1 MHFARLVPR
10 FVFLLL
16 VAFGAQN
23 ARAQACSD
31 DNKVDP
37 QSKILAGQWGSTLE
51 NNRFQTAEQAG
62 LSAAELP
69 RLKLKWAYYL
79 PPRFPGTSELRS
91 QPAVTSDTLYVG
103 TQEGKVLALDSR
115 SGCTRWNYDNNDVQI
130 RTAISLGNPDPL
142 KPRMLFFGDEE
153 GFVTALDAVT
163 GIKLW
168 KTKVDAHPEA
178 LITGAITLYKDRL
191 YVPVSSLEVVTAMS
205 PFYPCCT
212 FRGSLVRLDAMS
224 GKKIWQTFTTPEAKK
239 TGKNALGVQMWGPS
253 GAPVWNA
260 PTIDVKRNVLYVG
273 TGENYSSPAS
283 KGSDSVLAIDLDSG
297 ALRWAHQLTP
307 GDAWNMSCTSPGKFN
322 CPKEDGFDLD
332 VGANTVLHHL
342 PDGRDLVIAGQKSG
356 VVWALDP
363 DKEGALVWKTK
374 VGRGGALGGIHWGLG
389 SDERF
394 IYAPNSDFELS
405 FLGIINA
412 KRPEGTKNPSL
423 NALDPATGALVWHYT
438 EKFTCADPTQCDDG
452 FSAPPTIIPGLVFA
466 GTLAGKLRAFDRDSG
481 KILWEHD
488 TTQNVETLN
497 GPIGHGG
504 SIDVDGAVIANGHL
518 YIHSGY
524 GKLGKEG
531 NVLLVYSI
539 DGK

>member
-1 MHFARLVPR
+1 MHSPRLVLL
-10 FVFLLL
+10 FLFLF
-16 VAFGAQN
+16 AFIAQN
-23 ARAQACSD
+23 TRAQSCA
-31 DNKVDP
+31 DNNKADP
-37 QSKILAGQWGSTLE
+37 QSKVLAGQWGSNPE
-51 NNRFQTAEQAG
+51 NNRFQSAEQAG
-62 LSAAELP
+62 LTAADIP

-115 SGCTRWNYDNNDVQI
+115 SGCTRWSYDNNDIQI
-130 RTAISLGNPDPL
+130 RTAISLGSPDPL

-153 GFVTALDAVT
+153 GFVTALDAIT
-163 GIKLW
+163 GNKLW
-168 KTKVDAHPEA
+168 KTQIDAHPEA

-191 YVPVSSLEVVTAMS
+191 YVPVSSLEVVTAMN
-205 PFYPCCT
+205 PLYNCCT
-212 FRGSLVRLDAMS
+212 FRGSVARLDALS
-224 GKKIWQTFTTPEAKK
+224 GKKIWQTFTTPESKK

-253 GAPVWNA
+253 GAPVWNS
-260 PTIDVKRNVLYVG
+260 PTIDIKRNVLYVG

-297 ALRWAHQLTP
+297 ALRWAQQLTP
-307 GDAWNMSCTSPGKFN
+307 GDAWNMSCTSPGKLN

-342 PDGRDLVIAGQKSG
+342 PDGRDLVIAGQKAG

-363 DKEGALVWKTK
+363 DKEGSLVWKTK

-394 IYAPNSDFELS
+394 IYVPNSDVELN

-412 KRPEGTKNPSL
+412 KRPEGTKNPGL
-423 NALDPATGALVWHYT
+423 NALDPVTGTIVWHYA
-438 EKFTCADPTQCDDG
+438 EKFTCADPTKCDDG
-452 FSAPPTIIPGLVFA
+452 FSAPPTIIPGAVFA

-488 TTQNVETLN
+488 TTQNVNTLN
-497 GPIGHGG
+497 GPVGHGG

-531 NVLLVYSI
+531 NVLLVYSV

>member
-1 MHFARLVPR
+1 MHSPRLVLL
-10 FVFLLL
+10 FLFLF
-16 VAFGAQN
+16 AFIAQN
-23 ARAQACSD
+23 TRAQSCAD
-31 DNKVDP
+31 DNKADP
-37 QSKILAGQWGSTLE
+37 QSKVLAGQWGSNPE
-51 NNRFQTAEQAG
+51 NNRFQSAEQAG
-62 LSAAELP
+62 LTAAELP

-115 SGCTRWNYDNNDVQI
+115 SGCTRWNYDNNDIQI
-130 RTAISLGNPDPL
+130 RTAISLGSPDPL

-153 GFVTALDAVT
+153 GFVTALDAIT
-163 GIKLW
+163 GNKLW
-168 KTKVDAHPEA
+168 KTKIDAHPEA

-191 YVPVSSLEVVTAMS
+191 YVPVSSLEVVTAMN
-205 PFYPCCT
+205 PFYKCCT
-212 FRGSLVRLDAMS
+212 FRGSVARLDALS
-224 GKKIWQTFTTPEAKK
+224 GKKIWQTFTTPESKK

-253 GAPVWNA
+253 GAPVWNS

-307 GDAWNMSCTSPGKFN
+307 GDAWNMSCAFPGKLN

-342 PDGRDLVIAGQKSG
+342 PDGRDLVIAGQKAG

-363 DKEGALVWKTK
+363 DKEGSLVWKTK

-394 IYAPNSDFELS
+394 IYVPNSDFELN

-412 KRPEGTKNPSL
+412 KRPEGTKNPGL
-423 NALDPATGALVWHYT
+423 NALDPLTGTIVWHYA
-438 EKFTCADPTQCDDG
+438 EKFTCADPTKCDDG
-452 FSAPPTIIPGLVFA
+452 FSAPPTIIPGAVFA

-488 TTQNVETLN
+488 TTQNVNTLN
-497 GPIGHGG
+497 GPVGHGG

-531 NVLLVYSI
+531 NVLLIYSV